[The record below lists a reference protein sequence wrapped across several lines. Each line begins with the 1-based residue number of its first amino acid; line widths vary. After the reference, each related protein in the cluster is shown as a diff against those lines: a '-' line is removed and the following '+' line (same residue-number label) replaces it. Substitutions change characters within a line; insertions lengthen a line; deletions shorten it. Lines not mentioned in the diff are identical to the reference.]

1 MVNTSEEESDDL
13 ILRADRQE
21 IGRMS
26 RRPRKR
32 QYPEPAPTPEPHRH
46 TREEATSKI
55 ARTIV
60 ESSVKVTEEEALA
73 KAAEYASEAGYR
85 MSKGAVSPRKPRISL
100 GALLE
105 AIQNR
110 NKNSGNG

>member
-1 MVNTSEEESDDL
+1 
-13 ILRADRQE
+13 
-21 IGRMS
+21 MS

-32 QYPEPAPTPEPHRH
+32 QYPEPAPAPEPHRH
-46 TREEATSKI
+46 TRDEATRKI

-85 MSKGAVSPRKPRISL
+85 MSKGAVYPRKKPRISL